1 MKWHMAAVLT
11 REESK
16 ALLALCRAGR
26 LYEIEDWIR
35 AGKSIEMAEGVRGTP
50 LQIAVVKGFRSLIEL
65 LVRNE
70 SQVKLKNKALAWAI
84 EHRRMDLVQLLV
96 ENGAE
101 IASVPFYEVLRTW
114 DPTIIRFFLDH
125 GADVIRDQPFANA
138 FADEVRTAL
147 RIFKECREKHPELAG
162 QFRQQVESA
171 LRFFSHTGNLKWAE
185 LMLGLGA
192 DPRSKGPMV
201 YSDHDDD
208 DPECYGTAVE
218 EACLSG
224 KLDVL
229 RRFNLNPEADD
240 LAELLRSAALLAH
253 VDVIRYLLDL
263 GVQPNDLENGG
274 SSALERCIWHVEY
287 EDIGDFPHKELY
299 CLWRNSRTWEA
310 ITVLA
315 KAGAVWRPDDTWTI
329 GFVRRKL
336 LKVSPAL
343 VTDVFELLTGLGACT
358 DETVRLFL
366 DNPPMRKHLA
376 GRERDLARFGLK
388 CPEPRPA
395 ASASN
400 RTAAPAPRQPP
411 PRVPY
416 GLLARFNREKLYEQV
431 WSQPVRKVAAEYG
444 ISDVA
449 LAKTCRKLKI
459 PRPGRGYWAKV
470 AAGKRIKARPP
481 LAPFPVPSQK

>member
-1 MKWHMAAVLT
+1 MASVLT

-16 ALLALCRAGR
+16 ELLALCRAGR
-26 LYEIEDWIR
+26 LYEIEDWIK
-35 AGKSIEMAEGVRGTP
+35 AGKSIQMAEGVRGTP

-84 EHRRMDLVQLLV
+84 EHRRMDLAQLLV
-96 ENGAE
+96 RERAE
-101 IASVPFYEVLRTW
+101 IASLPFYEVLRTW
-114 DPTIIRFFLDH
+114 DPKIIRFFLDR
-125 GADVIRDQPFANA
+125 GADVIRDQP

-162 QFRQQVESA
+162 QLTQQAESA
-171 LRFFSHTGNLKWAE
+171 LRFFSHTGNLKWVE

-201 YSDHDDD
+201 YSDHDGDHA
-208 DPECYGTAVE
+208 ECYVTGVE
-218 EACLSG
+218 EACSLG

-229 RRFNLNPEADD
+229 QRFKVRPETDD
-240 LAELLRSAALLAH
+240 LPELLRSASLFAH

-263 GVQPNDLENGG
+263 GVQPNELENGG
-274 SSALERCIWHVEY
+274 SSALERCIWHLEY
-287 EDIGDFPHKELY
+287 EDLGNFPHKELY

-315 KAGAVWRPDDTWTI
+315 KAGAVWRPDGTWTI

-343 VTDVFELLTGLGACT
+343 VTDVFELLKGLGACT
-358 DETVRLFL
+358 EETVRLFL

-388 CPEPRPA
+388 CPEARPA
-395 ASASN
+395 PTASN
-400 RTAAPAPRQPP
+400 QTRPPVQSQPP
-411 PRVPY
+411 PR
-416 GLLARFNREKLYEQV
+416 
-431 WSQPVRKVAAEYG
+431 
-444 ISDVA
+444 
-449 LAKTCRKLKI
+449 
-459 PRPGRGYWAKV
+459 
-470 AAGKRIKARPP
+470 
-481 LAPFPVPSQK
+481 

>member
-1 MKWHMAAVLT
+1 MKWHMASVLT

-16 ALLALCRAGR
+16 ELLALCRAGR
-26 LYEIEDWIR
+26 LYEIEDWIK
-35 AGKSIEMAEGVRGTP
+35 AGKSIQMAEGVRGTP

-84 EHRRMDLVQLLV
+84 EHRRMDLAQLLV
-96 ENGAE
+96 DNGAE

-114 DPTIIRFFLDH
+114 DPKIIRFLLDR

-162 QFRQQVESA
+162 QLTQQAESA
-171 LRFFSHTGNLKWAE
+171 LRFFSHTGNLKWVE

-201 YSDHDDD
+201 YSDHDGDH
-208 DPECYGTAVE
+208 PECYVTGVE
-218 EACLSG
+218 EACSLG
-224 KLDVL
+224 KLEL
-229 RRFNLNPEADD
+229 LQRFKVRPETDD
-240 LAELLRSAALLAH
+240 LAELLRSAALFAH
-253 VDVIRYLLDL
+253 VDVIRYLLDF

-274 SSALERCIWHVEY
+274 SSALERCIWHLEY
-287 EDIGDFPHKELY
+287 EDRGDFPHKELY
-299 CLWRNSRTWEA
+299 CLWRSSRTWEA

-329 GFVRRKL
+329 RFVRRKL

-343 VTDVFELLTGLGACT
+343 VTDVFELLKGLGACT

-376 GRERDLARFGLK
+376 GRERHLSRFGLK
-388 CPEPRPA
+388 CPEPRAP
-395 ASASN
+395 SASN
-400 RTAAPAPRQPP
+400 RMAPAVPSQPS

-416 GLLARFNREKLYEQV
+416 GLLARFNREKLYDQV
-431 WSQPVRKVAAEYG
+431 WSQPVRTVAAEYG

-470 AAGKRIKARPP
+470 ASGKRVRSRPP
-481 LAPFPVPSQK
+481 LPPFPTANTR